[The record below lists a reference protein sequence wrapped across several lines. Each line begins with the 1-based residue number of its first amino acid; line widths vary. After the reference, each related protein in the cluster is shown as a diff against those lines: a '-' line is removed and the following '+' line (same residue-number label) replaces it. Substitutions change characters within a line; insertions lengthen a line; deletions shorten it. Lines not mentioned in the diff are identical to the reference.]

1 MWALTQ
7 FMTRVTLVILAVAAL
22 WRPSAEYRLTVSLV
36 VCAGALLLT
45 VRSFV
50 IGKFVWGAAFVAV
63 LAVFTP
69 FRTGHWSPALV
80 TSLDLA
86 ALALVAASPF
96 MLRKPRI
103 TRLAKVAEVVPWR
116 LAGPQTSPHDRSS

>member
-1 MWALTQ
+1 
-7 FMTRVTLVILAVAAL
+7 MTRVILVTLAVAGL

-36 VCAGALLLT
+36 VYVGALLLT

-50 IGKFVWGAAFVAV
+50 IGKLVWGQPLFAD

-69 FRTGHWSPALV
+69 FRAVTGLQRSSPASIWRWLRR
-80 TSLDLA
+80 
-86 ALALVAASPF
+86 SPF

-103 TRLAKVAEVVPWR
+103 TTLAKVVEVVPWR